1 MTDAV
6 LEYLVY
12 LLDDVVVQVVE
23 SSVCSC
29 GGGRQGT
36 LDDLWGLHEL
46 LRYLIQT
53 QYFLLHVSQLGFQHL
68 YVLLGALVAGL
79 QVLVLVV
86 GQERGPLERVVLL
99 SDLVELLLPLL
110 VLVFHEIS
118 LLFNR
123 LIIMLVS

>member
-23 SSVCSC
+23 SSVRPC
-29 GGGRQGT
+29 GGGREGT

-68 YVLLGALVAGL
+68 YVLLGTLVAGL

-86 GQERGPLERVVLL
+86 G
-99 SDLVELLLPLL
+99 
-110 VLVFHEIS
+110 
-118 LLFNR
+118 
-123 LIIMLVS
+123 